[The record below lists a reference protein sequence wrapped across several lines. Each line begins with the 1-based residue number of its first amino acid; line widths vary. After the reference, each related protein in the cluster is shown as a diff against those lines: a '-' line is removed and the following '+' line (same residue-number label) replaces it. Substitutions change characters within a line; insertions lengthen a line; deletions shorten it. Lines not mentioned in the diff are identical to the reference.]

1 MSKSTFRHA
10 GSRTPRGV
18 ISHFGAHRAGE
29 SQKHTPRHAAERS
42 TREGCFPGGDVVR
55 LAAGLAA
62 IAVTAIGATTV
73 GASIDDKYVD
83 DKYDKADTSIQQP
96 EKRKPDESTGTPPQ
110 PTGLDSIIDQSPEE
124 RRIVIDGAS
133 RVSACDIRSQQG
145 ELGEDVKCVHPNIFA
160 YLGANPAE
168 GFSSNMLPVS
178 VDNRKQSTSA

>member
-10 GSRTPRGV
+10 SSRTPRGV

-62 IAVTAIGATTV
+62 IAATAIGATTV
-73 GASIDDKYVD
+73 GASIDDKY
-83 DKYDKADTSIQQP
+83 DKADTIIQQP
-96 EKRKPDESTGTPPQ
+96 A
-110 PTGLDSIIDQSPEE
+110 GLDSVIDQSPEE
-124 RRIVIDGAS
+124 RRIVIDRAS
-133 RVSACDIRSQQG
+133 RVSACDIKSQQG
-145 ELGEDVKCVHPNIFA
+145 ELGEDVMCVNLNTFA

-168 GFSSNMLPVS
+168 DFSNNMPPAS
-178 VDNRKQSTSA
+178 VDNRKQPTSA

>member
-1 MSKSTFRHA
+1 MSKCTLRHWSGYSGDCHA
-10 GSRTPRGV
+10 DKP
-18 ISHFGAHRAGE
+18 E
-29 SQKHTPRHAAERS
+29 KYMPRHAAERS
-42 TREGCFPGGDVVR
+42 SREGCFLGGDVVR

-73 GASIDDKYVD
+73 GASID

-110 PTGLDSIIDQSPEE
+110 PTGLDSIIDQSPEA

-145 ELGEDVKCVHPNIFA
+145 KLGEDVMCVNPNTFA
-160 YLGANPAE
+160 YLGTSPAE
-168 GFSSNMLPVS
+168 ESSSNMPQVF
-178 VDNRKQSTSA
+178 VDNREQPTSA

>member
-10 GSRTPRGV
+10 GNRTPRDV
-18 ISHFGAHRAGE
+18 ISHFGTHHAGE
-29 SQKHTPRHAAERS
+29 YEKYTPRHAAGELS
-42 TREGCFPGGDVVR
+42 REGCFSGGDVIK
-55 LAAGLAA
+55 AIAGLAA
-62 IAVTAIGATTV
+62 IAVTAAGAVSV
-73 GASIDDKYVD
+73 GVSIDE
-83 DKYDKADTSIQQP
+83 KYDKANTSIQQP
-96 EKRKPDESTGTPPQ
+96 EERKSAESTGTPLQ

-145 ELGEDVKCVHPNIFA
+145 ELGEDVKCVHPNTFA